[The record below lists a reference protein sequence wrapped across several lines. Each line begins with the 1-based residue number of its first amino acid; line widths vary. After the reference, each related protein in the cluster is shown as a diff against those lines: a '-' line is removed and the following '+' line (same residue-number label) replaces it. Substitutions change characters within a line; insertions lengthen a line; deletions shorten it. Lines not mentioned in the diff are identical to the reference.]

1 MILLFSHAPFYSFYS
16 NFLSQAGFS
25 TSQIG
30 FLWSVGVI
38 AEIIMFAYAS
48 LFLKRWSW
56 RSLVAVC
63 LILTGLRWVIVGLF
77 PSIFFAHFFAQ
88 SIHAFS
94 FGLFHIIAMRVIF
107 QNFSAGQQ
115 GRGQA
120 LYSTMWGL
128 GVALG
133 SILAGH
139 YWDIVSG
146 EWIFIFAGL
155 SALLGLC
162 FIWGLP
168 KRLES

>member
-1 MILLFSHAPFYSFYS
+1 M
-16 NFLSQAGFS
+16 
-25 TSQIG
+25 
-30 FLWSVGVI
+30 
-38 AEIIMFAYAS
+38 
-48 LFLKRWSW
+48 
-56 RSLVAVC
+56 
-63 LILTGLRWVIVGLF
+63 
-77 PSIFFAHFFAQ
+77 
-88 SIHAFS
+88 
-94 FGLFHIIAMRVIF
+94 IAMRVIF

-155 SALLGLC
+155 STLIGLC

-168 KRLES
+168 KQLES